1 MIGVI
6 YLGNNPANQERLKY
20 IPGHL
25 VRLARNYKDAAVIC
39 EQRASADHYIL
50 FLEKGNKNED
60 IVSIS
65 YLRKRFPR

>member
-39 EQRASADHYIL
+39 EQRASADHY
-50 FLEKGNKNED
+50 NQ
-60 IVSIS
+60 
-65 YLRKRFPR
+65 